1 MKVHAEKMRRKKIGA
16 KETLSADYNFAFE
29 KNVFAYFSVNNW
41 WNRFKIAV
49 PVYTVTVKRTVQ
61 FHAEKMRRK
70 KLATNKPFSDLKL
83 CF

>member
-1 MKVHAEKMRRKKIGA
+1 MKFDAEKMRRTKIGA

-49 PVYTVTVKRTVQ
+49 PLYTLTVKSTVK
-61 FHAEKMRRK
+61 FHAGKMRRTKLAPK
-70 KLATNKPFSDLKL
+70 KLFSGL
-83 CF
+83 